1 MDQWTRPENPEREP
15 HKYAQVNFDKGAKQF
30 NKGTIS
36 LLFQQMILD
45 HLNLDLNFTPNKK
58 LTQNGLWT

>member
-30 NKGTIS
+30 NKGSKLIS
-36 LLFQQMILD
+36 KND
-45 HLNLDLNFTPNKK
+45 NKICRYLYFK
-58 LTQNGLWT
+58 KHFDI